1 MIPSGVLPAS
11 REPCR
16 TIQHP
21 KSMTKN
27 PEQHSSRHAAQSL
40 GRGLDLRSPV
50 LLASG
55 TVSYGEEL
63 NMLTDL
69 GKIGGI
75 VTKAISPEPRAGNP
89 PQRIAETP
97 CGMINAIGL
106 ANVGLDR
113 FVEDKI
119 PFLQQLD
126 TRVIVNIA
134 GKSIDD
140 YCTVIE
146 RLESFEK
153 ISAYEINLSC
163 PNVKGECMI
172 MGVSSSATY
181 EIISKLRTLTK
192 RHLMVKL
199 TPNVTSISAI
209 AIAAEDAGADSVS
222 LINTLVGMAVDY
234 KTRKPLLK
242 NVTGGLSG
250 PAIKP
255 VALAK
260 VWEVYNAV
268 KIPVVGMGG
277 ISSFKDAMEFLLAG
291 ASAIQIG
298 TMNFVDP
305 DIGETVAD
313 AIEKFFADPANPS
326 LKEYVGSLIVG

>member
-1 MIPSGVLPAS
+1 MTLSTSTNLKSPAAV
-11 REPCR
+11 
-16 TIQHP
+16 
-21 KSMTKN
+21 N
-27 PEQHSSRHAAQSL
+27 L
-40 GRGLDLRSPV
+40 GRGLELRSPV

-63 NMLTDL
+63 SKIYDL
-69 GKIGGI
+69 ASIGGF
-75 VTKAISPEPRAGNP
+75 VTKAISPEPRTGNP
-89 PQRIAETP
+89 PQRIAETA

-113 FVEDKI
+113 FVTDKV
-119 PFLQQLD
+119 PFLQALD

-140 YCTVIE
+140 YCQVVE
-146 RLESFEK
+146 RLDSVEG
-153 ISAYEINLSC
+153 IAAYEINLSC

-172 MGVSSSATY
+172 MGVSPDATR
-181 EIISKLRTLTK
+181 EIISTLRALTG

-199 TPNVTSISAI
+199 TPNVTSISTI
-209 AIAAEDAGADSVS
+209 ALAAEEAGADSVS
-222 LINTLVGMAVDY
+222 LINTVVGMAVNY
-234 KTRKPLLK
+234 RTRKPLLT

-255 VALAK
+255 IALAK
-260 VWEVYNAV
+260 VWEVSRAV

-277 ISSFKDAMEFLLAG
+277 ISSFEDAMEFFLVG

-298 TMNFVDP
+298 TMNFVYP
-305 DIGETVAD
+305 DIGRTVAT
-313 AIEKFFADPANPS
+313 AIDQYFSQPGAPT

>member
-1 MIPSGVLPAS
+1 MI
-11 REPCR
+11 R
-16 TIQHP
+16 
-21 KSMTKN
+21 N
-27 PEQHSSRHAAQSL
+27 PEQLPARSSAVSL

-75 VTKAISPEPRAGNP
+75 VTKAISPEPRNGNP

-106 ANVGLDR
+106 ANVGLDK
-113 FVEDKI
+113 FVEEKI

-126 TRVIVNIA
+126 TAVIVNIA

-146 RLESFEK
+146 RLDDIEG
-153 ISAYEINLSC
+153 INGYEINLSC

-172 MGVSSSATY
+172 MGVSRDATF
-181 EIISKLRTLTK
+181 EIISKLRTITE
-192 RHLMVKL
+192 RHIMVKL
-199 TPNVTSISAI
+199 TPNVTSISSI
-209 AIAAEDAGADSVS
+209 ALAAEEAGADSVS

-234 KTRKPLLK
+234 KKRKPLLT

-268 KIPVVGMGG
+268 KIPIVGIGG
-277 ISSFKDAMEFLLAG
+277 ISCFQDAMEFLVTG
-291 ASAIQIG
+291 SRAIQIG

-305 DIGETVAD
+305 DIGETIAN
-313 AIEKFFADPANPS
+313 AIEEFFADPQNPTIE
-326 LKEYVGSLIVG
+326 EYTGSLIVG

>member
-1 MIPSGVLPAS
+1 MKEEVS
-11 REPCR
+11 RR
-16 TIQHP
+16 T
-21 KSMTKN
+21 MV
-27 PEQHSSRHAAQSL
+27 SL
-40 GRGLDLRSPV
+40 GRGLELRSPV

-63 NMLTDL
+63 DQLSDL
-69 GKIGGI
+69 SAIGGI
-75 VTKAISPEPRAGNP
+75 VTKAISPEPRRGNP

-97 CGMINAIGL
+97 CGMVNAIGL
-106 ANVGLDR
+106 ANVGLER
-113 FVEDKI
+113 FVTEKM
-119 PFLQQLD
+119 PFLQELD
-126 TRVIVNIA
+126 TSVIVNIA

-146 RLESFEK
+146 RLDGMDG
-153 ISAYEINLSC
+153 IDGYEINLSC

-172 MGVSSSATY
+172 MGVSRDATF
-181 EIISKLRTLTK
+181 EIISRLRELTE

-209 AIAAEDAGADSVS
+209 ALAAEEAGADSVS
-222 LINTLVGMAVDY
+222 LINTVVGMAVDY
-234 KTRKPLLK
+234 RTRKPLLT

-255 VALAK
+255 IALAK
-260 VWEVYNAV
+260 VWEVYNAL

-277 ISSFKDAMEFLLAG
+277 ISSFSDAMEFLVTG

-298 TMNFVDP
+298 TMNFVYP
-305 DIGETVAD
+305 DIGETIAR
-313 AIEKFFADPANPS
+313 ELEHHFADPTTIPFN
-326 LKEYVGSLIVG
+326 EYIGSLDTSRP

>member
-1 MIPSGVLPAS
+1 MI
-11 REPCR
+11 R
-16 TIQHP
+16 
-21 KSMTKN
+21 N
-27 PEQHSSRHAAQSL
+27 PEQLPARSSAVSL

-63 NMLTDL
+63 NLLTDL

-75 VTKAISPEPRAGNP
+75 VTKAISPEPRSGNP

-106 ANVGLDR
+106 ANVGLDK
-113 FVEDKI
+113 FVEEKI
-119 PFLQQLD
+119 PFLQQLN
-126 TRVIVNIA
+126 TAVIVNIA

-146 RLESFEK
+146 RLDDIEG
-153 ISAYEINLSC
+153 INGYEINLSC

-172 MGVSSSATY
+172 MGVSRDATF
-181 EIISKLRTLTK
+181 EIISKLRTITE
-192 RHLMVKL
+192 RHIMVKL
-199 TPNVTSISAI
+199 TPNVTSISSI
-209 AIAAEDAGADSVS
+209 ALAAEEAGADSVS

-234 KTRKPLLK
+234 KKRKPLLT

-268 KIPVVGMGG
+268 KIPIVGIGG
-277 ISSFKDAMEFLLAG
+277 ISCFQDAMEFLVTG
-291 ASAIQIG
+291 SRAIQIG

-305 DIGETVAD
+305 DIGETIAD
-313 AIEKFFADPANPS
+313 AVEEFFADPQNPTIE
-326 LKEYVGSLIVG
+326 EYTGSLIVE

>member
-1 MIPSGVLPAS
+1 
-11 REPCR
+11 
-16 TIQHP
+16 
-21 KSMTKN
+21 MTSHVQQ
-27 PEQHSSRHAAQSL
+27 PSSRSAAVSL

-63 NMLTDL
+63 NKLTNL

-75 VTKAISPEPRAGNP
+75 VTKAISSEPRTGNP

-106 ANVGLDR
+106 ANVGLER
-113 FVEDKI
+113 FVEEKI
-119 PFLQQLD
+119 PFLEQLD
-126 TRVIVNIA
+126 TSVIVNIV

-140 YCTVIE
+140 YCRVIE
-146 RLESFEK
+146 RLESC
-153 ISAYEINLSC
+153 SCVRAYEINLSC

-172 MGVSSSATY
+172 MGVSRDATF
-181 EIISKLRTLTK
+181 EIISKLRTLTE
-192 RHLMVKL
+192 RHLMAKL
-199 TPNVTSISAI
+199 TPNVTSISTI
-209 AIAAEDAGADSVS
+209 ALAAEEAGADSVS
-222 LINTLVGMAVDY
+222 LINTLVGMAVDH
-234 KTRKPLLK
+234 KKRKPLLA

-268 KIPVVGMGG
+268 NIPVVGMGG
-277 ISSFKDAMEFLLAG
+277 ISCFQDAMEFLVTG
-291 ASAIQIG
+291 SSAIQIG
-298 TMNFVDP
+298 TMNFIDP
-305 DIGETVAD
+305 DIGETIAN
-313 AIEKFFADPANPS
+313 AIEEFFADPENPTIE
-326 LKEYVGSLIVG
+326 EYTGSLIVGR

>member
-1 MIPSGVLPAS
+1 MI
-11 REPCR
+11 R
-16 TIQHP
+16 
-21 KSMTKN
+21 N
-27 PEQHSSRHAAQSL
+27 PEQQPARSSAVSL

-63 NMLTDL
+63 NLLTDL

-75 VTKAISPEPRAGNP
+75 VTKAISPEPRNGNP

-106 ANVGLDR
+106 ANVGLDK
-113 FVEDKI
+113 FVEEKI

-126 TRVIVNIA
+126 TAVIVNIA

-146 RLESFEK
+146 RLDDIEG
-153 ISAYEINLSC
+153 INGYEINLSC

-172 MGVSSSATY
+172 MGVSRDATF
-181 EIISKLRTLTK
+181 EIISKLRTITE
-192 RHLMVKL
+192 RHIMVKL
-199 TPNVTSISAI
+199 TPNVTSISSI
-209 AIAAEDAGADSVS
+209 ALAAEEAGADSVS

-234 KTRKPLLK
+234 KKRKPLLT

-268 KIPVVGMGG
+268 KIPIVGIGG
-277 ISSFKDAMEFLLAG
+277 ISCFQDAMEFLVTG
-291 ASAIQIG
+291 SRAIQIG

-305 DIGETVAD
+305 DIGETIAN
-313 AIEKFFADPANPS
+313 AIEEFFADPQNPTIE
-326 LKEYVGSLIVG
+326 EYTGSLIVG

>member
-1 MIPSGVLPAS
+1 MTSSTTTTIESPAA
-11 REPCR
+11 
-16 TIQHP
+16 I
-21 KSMTKN
+21 
-27 PEQHSSRHAAQSL
+27 SL

-50 LLASG
+50 MLASG

-63 NMLTDL
+63 SPLCDL
-69 GKIGGI
+69 SKIGGL
-75 VTKAISPEPRAGNP
+75 VTKAISPEPRTGNP
-89 PQRIAETP
+89 PQRIAETS

-106 ANVGLDR
+106 ANVGLDK
-113 FVEDKI
+113 FVSDKV
-119 PFLQQLD
+119 PFLQTIG

-140 YCTVIE
+140 YCQVVE
-146 RLESFEK
+146 RLDAVQG
-153 ISAYEINLSC
+153 IAAYELNLSC

-172 MGVSSSATY
+172 MGVSPDATR
-181 EIISKLRTLTK
+181 EIVSTLRKLTR

-209 AIAAEDAGADSVS
+209 ALAAEEAGADSVS
-222 LINTLVGMAVDY
+222 LINTVVGMAVDHR
-234 KTRKPLLK
+234 TRKPLLK

-255 VALAK
+255 IALAK
-260 VWEVYNAV
+260 VWEVSRAV

-277 ISSFKDAMEFLLAG
+277 IASFADAMEFLLVG

-298 TMNFVDP
+298 TMNFVYP
-305 DIGETVAD
+305 DIGEKI
-313 AIEKFFADPANPS
+313 AIAIDEFFSQPEAPKFS
-326 LKEYVGSLIVG
+326 EYIGSLIV

>member
-1 MIPSGVLPAS
+1 MI
-11 REPCR
+11 R
-16 TIQHP
+16 
-21 KSMTKN
+21 N
-27 PEQHSSRHAAQSL
+27 PEQLPSRSSAVSL

-63 NMLTDL
+63 HLLTDL

-75 VTKAISPEPRAGNP
+75 VTKAISPEPRNGNP

-113 FVEDKI
+113 FVEEKI

-126 TRVIVNIA
+126 TAVIVNIA

-146 RLESFEK
+146 RLDDIEG
-153 ISAYEINLSC
+153 INGYEINLSC

-172 MGVSSSATY
+172 MGVSRDATF
-181 EIISKLRTLTK
+181 EIISKLRTITE

-199 TPNVTSISAI
+199 TPNVTSISSI
-209 AIAAEDAGADSVS
+209 ALAAEEAGADSVS

-234 KTRKPLLK
+234 KKRKPLLT

-268 KIPVVGMGG
+268 KIPIVGIGG
-277 ISSFKDAMEFLLAG
+277 ISCFQDAMEFLVTG
-291 ASAIQIG
+291 SRAIQIG

-305 DIGETVAD
+305 DIGETIAD
-313 AIEKFFADPANPS
+313 AIEDFFADPQNPTIE
-326 LKEYVGSLIVG
+326 EYTGSLIVG

>member
-1 MIPSGVLPAS
+1 MSRNAEQPAT
-11 REPCR
+11 R
-16 TIQHP
+16 
-21 KSMTKN
+21 
-27 PEQHSSRHAAQSL
+27 SSAVSL
-40 GRGLDLRSPV
+40 GRGLNLRSPV

-63 NMLTDL
+63 NSLTNL

-75 VTKAISPEPRAGNP
+75 VTKAISPEPRTGNP

-113 FVEDKI
+113 FVKEKI
-119 PFLQQLD
+119 PFLDQLD
-126 TRVIVNIA
+126 TSIIVNIA

-146 RLESFEK
+146 RLESCACVK
-153 ISAYEINLSC
+153 AYEINLSC

-172 MGVSSSATY
+172 MGVSSTATF
-181 EIISKLRTLTK
+181 EIINKLRTLTE

-222 LINTLVGMAVDY
+222 LINTLVGMAVDH
-234 KTRKPLLK
+234 KKRKPLLT
-242 NVTGGLSG
+242 NITGGLSG

-277 ISSFKDAMEFLLAG
+277 ISSFADAMEFLVTG
-291 ASAIQIG
+291 SRAIQIG
-298 TMNFVDP
+298 TMNFVNP
-305 DIGETVAD
+305 DIGETIAD
-313 AIEKFFADPANPS
+313 AIEEFFADPENPTIE
-326 LKEYVGSLIVG
+326 EYVGSLIVGQ

>member
-1 MIPSGVLPAS
+1 MTSTEATVNSPAAV
-11 REPCR
+11 
-16 TIQHP
+16 
-21 KSMTKN
+21 K
-27 PEQHSSRHAAQSL
+27 L

-50 LLASG
+50 MLASG

-63 NMLTDL
+63 SGLCDL
-69 GKIGGI
+69 GKIGGL
-75 VTKAISPEPRAGNP
+75 VTKAISPEPRTGNP
-89 PQRIAETP
+89 PQRIAETA

-113 FVEDKI
+113 FVTDKM
-119 PFLQQLD
+119 PFLRTLD

-140 YCTVIE
+140 YCQVV
-146 RLESFEK
+146 EK
-153 ISAYEINLSC
+153 LDKLDGISAYELNLSC

-172 MGVSSSATY
+172 MGVSPDATR
-181 EIISKLRTLTK
+181 EIVSTLRRLTN

-199 TPNVTSISAI
+199 TPNVTSISTI
-209 AIAAEDAGADSVS
+209 ALAAEEAGADSVS
-222 LINTLVGMAVDY
+222 LINTVVGMAVDY
-234 KTRKPLLK
+234 RTRKPLIK

-255 VALAK
+255 IALAK
-260 VWEVYNAV
+260 VWEVSKAV

-277 ISSFKDAMEFLLAG
+277 IASFADAMEFLLVG

-298 TMNFVDP
+298 TMNFVYP
-305 DIGETVAD
+305 DIGEKIAI
-313 AIEKFFADPANPS
+313 AIEEYFSQPGAPKMS
-326 LKEYVGSLIVG
+326 EYVGSLITS